1 MCAVKGGISRKKR
14 TRMAI
19 KTLATVLALTSLHAT
34 HGAVL
39 VAPPSSVLVIR
50 GGGAAN
56 AAPVANKQPAYADN
70 GIVKLIAKTAP
81 KLGLQALAL
90 GIFALSFCDEATKTE
105 ICSGL
110 WGAWIVADTLLKIS
124 SMAKSLRSAVQ
135 RLPIVG

>member
-1 MCAVKGGISRKKR
+1 MRVGNPLTITVAQCLQLSRRQHHFQLGILECGQ
-14 TRMAI
+14 
-19 KTLATVLALTSLHAT
+19 TLPDRL
-34 HGAVL
+34 
-39 VAPPSSVLVIR
+39 LVIR

-56 AAPVANKQPAYADN
+56 AAPVTNKQPAYADN

-110 WGAWIVADTLLKIS
+110 WGAWIVARTLLKIS